1 MFQSPWK
8 YFHNTSLQ
16 HKVTNMAKKLQV
28 AKQIDGTWAPSQKDP
43 GGHVMHLHVDSIERL
58 LREHA
63 ETYQSRVG
71 GLLACES
78 ISHLELQADGNI
90 KITIETK

>member
-1 MFQSPWK
+1 
-8 YFHNTSLQ
+8 
-16 HKVTNMAKKLQV
+16 MAKKTPTFRI
-28 AKQIDGTWAPSQKDP
+28 AKQVDGSWAPTQDDP
-43 GGHVMHLHVDSIERL
+43 GGQIMHLHVDSIERL